1 MKNKLVLILSLL
13 CLGSFIAAQI
23 NPNLGSQIYISVN
36 VTGYVSNPGT
46 YQMTPLNRVADAL
59 KMSGG
64 TLPKTVIP
72 EELDPQQAMQAV
84 QDSLMENNQALRTVE
99 LIRGGQSTIC
109 DLMDFLRN
117 GNLEQNPL
125 LRDGDVIRVSPVSES
140 VSITGEVYMPGEY
153 EYVEG
158 DMLADILY
166 LAQGLKPGAD
176 LTGVNIYRYRENGTD
191 FDIHMVDLKKQNA
204 EDIPLQAFDR
214 VIIAKD
220 SELRRDWKIT
230 VEGNVKAPG
239 EYLIGSDTTLY
250 DILLLCGGP
259 SSRGDL
265 RNAIFANSNYM
276 LGTDPE
282 FQRLKMMGMTQ
293 MTTLEYHYMR
303 NKLRQFPGK
312 YSVEVAETWDS
323 GGERGNPVLRDGD
336 YLYVPE
342 FMDMVEVSGQVVNPG
357 FVPWVEGKDWSY
369 YIEAAGGYT
378 NNKRW
383 QGTRIISFDSGNW
396 LKPDKDVPI
405 NPGDTVFVAEKTD
418 RDLWTDVKDVL
429 IIVSELV
436 TIFLGV
442 RAITAN

>member
-1 MKNKLVLILSLL
+1 MKNKLFFILAFLCLWSLL
-13 CLGSFIAAQI
+13 AAQT
-23 NPNLGSQIYISVN
+23 NPALNSRIYISVN
-36 VTGYVSNPGT
+36 VTGFVANPGT
-46 YQMTPLNRVADAL
+46 YQMTPLNRVADAI
-59 KMSGG
+59 KISGG
-64 TLPKTVIP
+64 TLPKTTIIEEP
-72 EELDPQQAMQAV
+72 ESIQAV
-84 QDSLMENNQALRTVE
+84 KAIQDSLLQNNQALRSVE
-99 LIRGGQSTIC
+99 LVRGGQSTIC

-140 VSITGEVYMPGEY
+140 VSITGEIYMPGEY

-158 DMLADILY
+158 DMLADILS
-166 LAQGLKPGAD
+166 LAQGLTPGAD
-176 LTGVNIYRYRENGTD
+176 LSGVNIYRYRENGTD
-191 FDIHMVDLKKQNA
+191 FDIHAINLGRQDAK
-204 EDIPLQAFDR
+204 DIPLQAFDR
-214 VIIAKD
+214 VIIARD

-239 EYLIGSDTTLY
+239 EYLIGEDTTLY

-265 RNAIFANSNYM
+265 GNAIYANSNYM
-276 LGTDPE
+276 LENDPE
-282 FQRLKMMGMTQ
+282 FERLKMMGLTQ

-312 YSVEVAETWDS
+312 YSVDVAETWAS
-323 GGERGNPVLRDGD
+323 QGERNNPVLRDGD
-336 YLYVPE
+336 YLFVPQ
-342 FMDMVEVSGQVVNPG
+342 FLDMVEVSGQVVNPG
-357 FVPWVEGKDWSY
+357 FIPWVPGRDYEY

-396 LKPDKDVPI
+396 LRPDKDIPI
-405 NPGDTVFVAEKTD
+405 KPGDTVFVAERSD
-418 RDLWTDVKDVL
+418 RDLWTDVREVL